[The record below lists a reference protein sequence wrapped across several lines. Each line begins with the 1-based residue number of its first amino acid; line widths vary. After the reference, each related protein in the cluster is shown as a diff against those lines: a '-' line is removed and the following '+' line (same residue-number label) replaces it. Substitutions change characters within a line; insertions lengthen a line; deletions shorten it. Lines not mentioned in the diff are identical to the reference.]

1 MRFHTSLS
9 HSHRNVR
16 FLPLLATAA
25 AMSWGCAPRSTN
37 GEDGTLYTHGR
48 MHVDSATKVRWDAAE
63 KKVAE
68 AASKI
73 HPIRASDSSSIIPVA
88 ELTPESLRALQ
99 ASDRHGA
106 GEKRLLS
113 VLGTTRGRR
122 VAQSSG
128 IVAEITLV
136 KGDEYKSE
144 EEFKDGWLPLAI
156 VVLPPR
162 APGDPVV
169 YPKLKLHGDTSWVFV
184 RERKDASWAGSV
196 VRIADGKVEQ
206 DPLYVTASSDSLEP
220 VLGARFAWEEND
232 ESIWGICGGRCCKMV
247 GAKPL

>member
-1 MRFHTSLS
+1 MRFYTSLS
-9 HSHRNVR
+9 HSR
-16 FLPLLATAA
+16 FNLRLPLVLAVAVTV
-25 AMSWGCAPRSTN
+25 SWGCAPRSTN

-48 MHVDSATKVRWDAAE
+48 MHVDSTTKVRWDSTE
-63 KKVAE
+63 KNVAE
-68 AASKI
+68 AGSKI
-73 HPIRASDSSSIIPVA
+73 HPISASDASSIIPVA

-106 GEKRLLS
+106 GDKRLLS
-113 VLGTTRGRR
+113 VIDTTRGRR
-122 VAQSSG
+122 TVQSSG

-162 APGDPVV
+162 ATGDPVV

-206 DPLYVTASSDSLEP
+206 DSLYVTASSDSLEP

-232 ESIWGICGGRCCKMV
+232 ESIWGICGGKCCKMV
-247 GAKPL
+247 GGQ

>member
-1 MRFHTSLS
+1 MRFYTSLS
-9 HSHRNVR
+9 HSRCNLR
-16 FLPLLATAA
+16 LLLLLAVVVTV
-25 AMSWGCAPRSTN
+25 SWGCAPRSTN

-63 KKVAE
+63 QKVAE

-73 HPIRASDSSSIIPVA
+73 HPIRASDSSSMIPVA
-88 ELTPESLRALQ
+88 DLTPESLRALQ

-106 GEKRLLS
+106 GDKRLLS
-113 VLGTTRGRR
+113 VLDTTRGRR
-122 VAQSSG
+122 IVQSSG
-128 IVAEITLV
+128 IVAEVTLV
-136 KGDEYKSE
+136 KGNEYKSE

-162 APGDPVV
+162 ATADPVV

-184 RERKDASWAGSV
+184 RERKDASWAGSI

-232 ESIWGICGGRCCKMV
+232 ESIWGICGGKCCKLV
-247 GAKPL
+247 GGQ